1 VIWADASAAEA
12 ARRSAWTSML
22 IDFGM
27 VKSVFEFG
35 LVGWLV
41 GERVLCCL
49 NDGGDVDAV
58 ANDGG
63 KRMYLYFR
71 KVGFV

>member
-1 VIWADASAAEA
+1 MA
-12 ARRSAWTSML
+12 
-22 IDFGM
+22 
-27 VKSVFEFG
+27 
-35 LVGWLV
+35 LVWSRAFSSLVWLA

-49 NDGGDVDAV
+49 NDGGDVDV
-58 ANDGG
+58 VENDGG

>member
-1 VIWADASAAEA
+1 
-12 ARRSAWTSML
+12 ML

-27 VKSVFEFG
+27 VKSAV
-35 LVGWLV
+35 LVWLA
-41 GERVLCCL
+41 GERVFCCL
-49 NDGGDVDAV
+49 NDGVDVV
-58 ANDGG
+58 VNDGG